1 MNVVELKKMV
11 IDNALGNLKNELHYL
26 IDRIAADKAFDQY
39 NAKCEEADRL
49 EAENERLRALVK
61 DAYEEGWEDATC
73 QPMGFDANW
82 NYSKTR
88 AALQPKE
95 GE

>member
-39 NAKCEEADRL
+39 NAKCGEADRL
-49 EAENERLRALVK
+49 EAENERLRALVTS
-61 DAYEEGWEDATC
+61 AYSEGWED
-73 QPMGFDANW
+73 
-82 NYSKTR
+82 SKGWRTRDMCWEQSNTR

>member
-1 MNVVELKKMV
+1 MNVVELKKMA
-11 IDNALGNLKNELHYL
+11 IDTALSNLKNELHYI

-39 NAKCEEADRL
+39 NAKCGEADRL
-49 EAENERLRALVK
+49 EAENERLREAAERALHILQYCPDKQEKAV
-61 DAYEEGWEDATC
+61 ALL
-73 QPMGFDANW
+73 
-82 NYSKTR
+82 S